1 VNDPDVTARVRG
13 VFSHLIDDECLDDE
27 ARTMASEDF
36 SYFLDDVPGMY
47 FFVGASNNQ
56 RGLTYGHH
64 HPRFD
69 FDEDALPLGVALM
82 SSAIADYV
90 LPQAS

>member
-1 VNDPDVTARVRG
+1 
-13 VFSHLIDDECLDDE
+13 
-27 ARTMASEDF
+27 MASEDF

-47 FFVGASNNQ
+47 FFVGASNKQ